1 MYLINEFVD
10 DVVDGEWKTPT
21 HRKAAI
27 AICIGNPV
35 CKTMDSLK
43 RNIAI
48 VQEMS
53 EAELRCATVANMRSK
68 GCDI

>member
-1 MYLINEFVD
+1 MYLIDEIVD
-10 DVVDGEWKTPT
+10 DVVDGKWKTPT

-27 AICIGNPV
+27 AICIGNPL

-43 RNIAI
+43 RNIGI
-48 VQEMS
+48 IQGLS
-53 EAELRCATVANMRSK
+53 EAELQSATLDSMRSK